1 MDVLTR
7 VVPKRTRVTTLQPW
21 KSPTPPKS
29 DANAATRRWSIKT
42 APALPRAVT
51 VKSSVQQEPPRLCSD
66 GGRPDGQAPEKAGP
80 PRRPVNRSGA
90 GKDRQWPAGAGG
102 PQMSIEMKCL
112 ALAVVLG
119 LVQILLSAHSASL
132 QVGYWWTAVAREART
147 PLTGIAGRL
156 ERALRNFLETFPMF
170 VAAILLVQL
179 TGRTGRMSALGAE
192 MYLVARVVYVPLY
205 VVAIPVV
212 RSLVWNVATVG
223 IALVLLSLVRAW

>member
-1 MDVLTR
+1 
-7 VVPKRTRVTTLQPW
+7 
-21 KSPTPPKS
+21 
-29 DANAATRRWSIKT
+29 
-42 APALPRAVT
+42 
-51 VKSSVQQEPPRLCSD
+51 
-66 GGRPDGQAPEKAGP
+66 
-80 PRRPVNRSGA
+80 
-90 GKDRQWPAGAGG
+90 
-102 PQMSIEMKCL
+102 MSIEMKCL